1 MLGSVCTGPWTELGK
16 WDEKG
21 KENPT
26 KANKTPKKQY
36 QNAFSVESSWLNLY
50 VFSIKVDIMLAK
62 VHRTTKWTWK
72 RPQKQKRRKRKNRR
86 WQPMKAINFN
96 SVSSPFPKRQTQW
109 AVQRARR
116 GQLQMGYGFRTFWYP
131 LSCLNGCIEFLDRLH
146 RYLAKQGCEKIK
158 ILMLNWIFNHII
170 TIYIFI
176 IEIALQI
183 SFI

>member
-116 GQLQMGYGFRTFWYP
+116 GQLQMGYGFRTFLVP
-131 LSCLNGCIEFLDRLH
+131 LILFKWLYWISRQASQVFGQARLWKDKNFNAQLNI
-146 RYLAKQGCEKIK
+146 
-158 ILMLNWIFNHII
+158 
-170 TIYIFI
+170 
-176 IEIALQI
+176 
-183 SFI
+183 